1 MFLGEGVLK
10 ICNKFTREHQYQ
22 SAISRKL
29 QGNFIEIT
37 LRHGCYPVNLLH
49 IFRTSVPK
57 NTSGRLLPYGKTLK
71 AESKYGLNFR
81 SKSNNYPVINTRFSI
96 FMDRNSLYIS
106 SRFNEVLINTKQMK
120 TGVDGRQTFGQMK
133 YFNC

>member
-1 MFLGEGVLK
+1 MFLEEGVLK
-10 ICNKFTREHQYQ
+10 IRNKFTREHQYQ

-37 LRHGCYPVNLLH
+37 LRHGCSPVNLLH
-49 IFRTSVPK
+49 IFRTPVPK

-81 SKSNNYPVINTRFSI
+81 SISNNYLVINTSYQDFQFLWIGIVYTLAS
-96 FMDRNSLYIS
+96 DL
-106 SRFNEVLINTKQMK
+106 MK
-120 TGVDGRQTFGQMK
+120 SPFQ
-133 YFNC
+133 Y